1 MSAEP
6 FPLAS
11 LTNPAIDDAQGLMR
25 GAARVLASFGLAAI
39 PEFSLPCGRRA
50 DLMALG
56 PKGEL
61 VIVEVKSGVADF
73 RADGKW
79 PEYFD
84 WCDRYF
90 FAVSE
95 RFPRT
100 RLPEHTGLI
109 IADAFGGAIVRES
122 PVNRLAP
129 ARRKSITLRFAR
141 TAAERAM
148 RLDRQP

>member
-6 FPLAS
+6 LPFAS
-11 LTNPAIDDAQGLMR
+11 LTNPAIDDAQALMR

-61 VIVEVKSGVADF
+61 VIVEVKSGAADF

-95 RFPRT
+95 RFPRAL
-100 RLPEHTGLI
+100 LPEHTGL
-109 IADAFGGAIVRES
+109 
-122 PVNRLAP
+122 
-129 ARRKSITLRFAR
+129 
-141 TAAERAM
+141 
-148 RLDRQP
+148 